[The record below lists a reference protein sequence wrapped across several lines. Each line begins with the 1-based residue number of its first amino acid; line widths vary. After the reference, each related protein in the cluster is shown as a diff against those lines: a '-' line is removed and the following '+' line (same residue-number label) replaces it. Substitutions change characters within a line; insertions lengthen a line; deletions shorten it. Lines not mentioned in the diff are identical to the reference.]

1 MGLFDKLFGGK
12 KNNTA
17 ISENNKVAI
26 SHYDKDG
33 IYAIYDIS
41 LALSCL
47 VTNAGDSWVSA
58 VLQDE
63 NVDKG
68 WPSLMKISAYID
80 NWRLQQKGITNLH
93 CVDSYRKMEVPED
106 VAQFLASIPFKAA
119 GGNLEY
125 DFPRF
130 PKWPS
135 SCAAGILESMEK
147 GSRMSRY
154 ASVREIKIEN
164 KPFGVQCKVD

>member
-1 MGLFDKLFGGK
+1 MGIYKSLFGGR
-12 KNNTA
+12 KNKN
-17 ISENNKVAI
+17 IEVPENNKVTI

-47 VTNAGDSWVSA
+47 VTNAGNSWVSA

-68 WPSLMKISAYID
+68 WPSLMKISATID
-80 NWRLQQKGITNLH
+80 SWRLQQKGITNLH

-106 VAQFLASIPFKAA
+106 IAQFLATIPFKV
-119 GGNLEY
+119 GGGSLEY
-125 DFPRF
+125 NFPQF
-130 PKWPS
+130 PKWP
-135 SCAAGILESMEK
+135 
-147 GSRMSRY
+147 
-154 ASVREIKIEN
+154 
-164 KPFGVQCKVD
+164 